1 MTTVP
6 KMLVP
11 IDFSSGS
18 DSSVAYAT
26 ALAQSL
32 RSVVTLFH
40 VYESSDA
47 MSSIVPGADQM
58 VDDEHDRALAREWLE
73 GLRTRTTTDRA
84 VEMRVVVV
92 SGSPAQEVISLA
104 RKSSYD
110 MIVMGTHGRTGLQ
123 HVLMGSVAEAVVRR
137 ASCPVLT
144 IHCPFRTATARVE
157 SGAVDSRLSR

>member
-47 MSSIVPGADQM
+47 MSSI
-58 VDDEHDRALAREWLE
+58 
-73 GLRTRTTTDRA
+73 LRTRTTTDRA

>member
-6 KMLVP
+6 KLLVP

-26 ALAQSL
+26 ALAQTL

-40 VYESSDA
+40 VYERSDA
-47 MSSIVPGADQM
+47 MSSIVSGADRM

-73 GLRTRTTTDRA
+73 GLRRRTTTDRD
-84 VEMRVVVV
+84 VEVRVVVV
-92 SGSPAQEVISLA
+92 SGSPAREIISFA
-104 RKSSYD
+104 RKSSFD

-123 HVLMGSVAEAVVRR
+123 HLLMGSVAEAVLRR

-144 IHCPFRTATARVE
+144 IHCPFRTATAQVE
-157 SGAVDSRLSR
+157 SQAVDSRPSR